1 MAFSV
6 GLEKIFAVSAMRAG
20 SLGEGVHLQQAA
32 RVSDRTAFFNLVD
45 GVGKPGRLIEYR
57 LGANHPKVNSSWA
70 PERPKAQFTQPGVD
84 PGSGPPA
91 DPLPEPLDPD
101 ISVSHH

>member
-1 MAFSV
+1 VAFSV

-20 SLGEGVHLQQAA
+20 SLGKGVHLQQAA
-32 RVSDRTAFFNLVD
+32 RVSDRTAFFNLA

-57 LGANHPKVNSSWA
+57 LGANHPKVNSSWHRNA
-70 PERPKAQFTQPGVD
+70 PRSSSRTQPGVD